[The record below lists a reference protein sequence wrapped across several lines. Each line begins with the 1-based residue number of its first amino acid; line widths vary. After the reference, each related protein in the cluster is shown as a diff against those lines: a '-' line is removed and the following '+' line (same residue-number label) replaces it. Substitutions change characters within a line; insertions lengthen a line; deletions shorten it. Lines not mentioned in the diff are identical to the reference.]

1 MVPLKYLFTPDFN
14 INKAKGWFRKSMEKN
29 KYEGN
34 ISIVIALKALT
45 LSSS

>member
-1 MVPLKYLFTPDFN
+1 MYSLKILIYNFKHQ
-14 INKAKGWFRKSMEKN
+14 NKAKGWFRKSMEKN